1 MKRALCAL
9 LCMALSDT
17 ALCDTLPTCLEKF
30 PQQDAA
36 RLKCYDDALPAV
48 VRVPSYSAQH
58 IERSYLTRVWNLDD
72 ENNDDD
78 SKLGRLQPYRQ
89 NYLLLRDTNKP
100 NALPSSGVAGHSAL
114 LPIDSD
120 HVEAKYLISVKAD
133 IGEQRD
139 INLLGLK
146 TIRLWGAYT
155 QQSHWQILNTRNSS
169 PFRETNYSPELMV
182 TFGTNQETGLKLI
195 NLGLEHQSNGRPLP
209 DSRSWNRVY
218 ALGGW
223 EWNNRTSI
231 LTRAWWRIPEARAK
245 DDNPDIVHY
254 LGIAD
259 MVLRWETA
267 DRSQAASLL
276 LRNNFQTH
284 NNRGFAQLDWAM
296 PLNVG
301 KSARVHL
308 QLGHG
313 YGESLIDYNY
323 RQTTLGLGLSFREW

>member
-1 MKRALCAL
+1 MKRTLIAL
-9 LCMALSDT
+9 LCMACSDLSG
-17 ALCDTLPTCLEKF
+17 AETLPTCLEKF
-30 PQQDAA
+30 PQQDSV
-36 RLKCYDDALPAV
+36 RLKCYDDAVPAQ
-48 VRVPSYSAQH
+48 VRVPNYTAQH
-58 IERSYLTRVWNLDD
+58 VERSYLTRVWNLDD
-72 ENNDDD
+72 ENNDDE

-89 NYLLLRDTNKP
+89 NYLLLRDSNKP
-100 NALPSSGVAGHSAL
+100 NTLPSSGVAGHSTL

-139 INLLGLK
+139 INLFGLK
-146 TIRLWGAYT
+146 TIRMWGAYT

-169 PFRETNYSPELMV
+169 PFRETNYSPELLL
-182 TFGTNQETGLKLI
+182 TFGTNQTSGLKLI
-195 NLGLEHQSNGRPLP
+195 NLGIEHQSNGRPLP
-209 DSRSWNRVY
+209 DSRSWNRLY

-231 LTRAWWRIPEARAK
+231 LTRAWWRIPENKAN
-245 DDNPDIVHY
+245 DDNPDITHY

-276 LRNNFQTH
+276 LRNNLQIH
-284 NNRGFAQLDWAM
+284 NNRGFAQLDWAT
-296 PLNVG
+296 PLHIG

>member
-1 MKRALCAL
+1 MKRALIAL
-9 LCMALSDT
+9 LCMACSDFSG
-17 ALCDTLPTCLEKF
+17 AETLPTCLDKF
-30 PQQDAA
+30 PQQDSA
-36 RLKCYDDALPAV
+36 RLKCYDDAAPAA
-48 VRVPSYSAQH
+48 VRVPSYTTQH

-89 NYLLLRDTNKP
+89 NYLLMRDTNKP
-100 NALPSSGVAGHSAL
+100 NALPSSNALAHSAPNL
-114 LPIDSD
+114 IDSD

-139 INLLGLK
+139 INLFGLR

-169 PFRETNYSPELMV
+169 PFRETNYSPELIA
-182 TFGTNQETGLKLI
+182 TFGTHNTSGLKLI
-195 NLGLEHQSNGRPLP
+195 NLGIEHQSNGRPLP
-209 DSRSWNRVY
+209 DSRSWNRLY
-218 ALGGW
+218 ALSGW

-231 LTRAWWRIPEARAK
+231 LARAWWRIPEAIAK
-245 DDNPDIVHY
+245 DDNPNMVHY

-276 LRNNFQTH
+276 LRNNLQIH

-296 PLNVG
+296 PFNAG
-301 KSARVHL
+301 QAARVHL
-308 QLGHG
+308 QLSHG

-323 RQTTLGLGLSFREW
+323 RQSTVGLGLSFREW

>member
-1 MKRALCAL
+1 MRRALCAL
-9 LCMALSDT
+9 LCFGLSGLAL
-17 ALCDTLPTCLEKF
+17 AETLPSCLEKF
-30 PQQDAA
+30 PQQESA
-36 RLKCYDDALPAV
+36 RLKCYDDAVPAA
-48 VRVPSYSAQH
+48 VRVPSYTTQH
-58 IERSYLTRVWNLDD
+58 LERSYLTRVWNLDD

-100 NALPSSGVAGHSAL
+100 NALPDSGAPLHRTL

-146 TIRLWGAYT
+146 TIRMWGAYT

-169 PFRETNYSPELMV
+169 PFRETNYSPELIV
-182 TFGTNQETGLKLI
+182 TLGTHNPSGLKLI

-209 DSRSWNRVY
+209 DSRSWNRIY

-231 LTRAWWRIPEARAK
+231 LTRAWWRIPEAK
-245 DDNPDIVHY
+245 TNDDNPDIIHY

-259 MVLRWETA
+259 LVLRWETA

-276 LRNNFQTH
+276 LRNNLQIH

-296 PLNVG
+296 PVHIG

-323 RQTTLGLGLSFREW
+323 RQTTVGLGLSFREW